1 MTASIDDALR
11 TWDEQTARVE
21 AAQSL
26 EPQNIE
32 AALQALPAQRAAAN
46 ALPSMSAAELEQVQ
60 AAISR
65 FEAALKAKQT

>member
-1 MTASIDDALR
+1 MTASTEDALR
-11 TWDEQTARVE
+11 AWNEQTARVE

-32 AALQALPAQRAAAN
+32 AALQALPAQRATAN
-46 ALPSMSAAELEQVQ
+46 ALPFPDTEREQVQ